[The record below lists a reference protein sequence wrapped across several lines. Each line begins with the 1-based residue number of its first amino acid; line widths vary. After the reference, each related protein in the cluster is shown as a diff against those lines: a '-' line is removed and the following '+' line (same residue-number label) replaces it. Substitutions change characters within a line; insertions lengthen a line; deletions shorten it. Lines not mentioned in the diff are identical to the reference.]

1 MSQTTKLIIK
11 CYSCLKAM
19 IDVQGIPMFCRK
31 LRKELPNGYTML
43 NLSRNC
49 GEKPKK
55 ILNLGCNEDNFGTH
69 RVDLVLTGTTTHVF
83 NIEEGIKFED
93 EFFDIIYER
102 NLFEHLKNH
111 GFHLEECY
119 RVLKQG
125 GKIVL
130 ITDNASCI
138 RHYLSGTHG
147 GRYEKKSVNPLDKH
161 YAIFT
166 KNHLKNL
173 VSEVGFLIEKIKY
186 VETNYWTKWLDRMS
200 RPFLLFSGFSYP
212 RILVVAKK

>member
-1 MSQTTKLIIK
+1 
-11 CYSCLKAM
+11 M

-31 LRKELPNGYTML
+31 LRKELPNGYAML

-102 NLFEHLKNH
+102 NLFEHLRNH

-119 RVLKQG
+119 RVLKKG
-125 GKIVL
+125 GKLTL
-130 ITDNASCI
+130 ITDNAACI
-138 RHYLSGTHG
+138 RHYLSGTHS
-147 GRYEKKSVNPLDKH
+147 GRYEKEHKDNPSDKH
-161 YAIFT
+161 YALFT
-166 KNHLKNL
+166 KHHLKNL
-173 VSEVGFLIEKIKY
+173 FKHAGFTITEIKLMDTYFWTRWIDKTMRFFHIFPSLTYPLIFVEAEKRK
-186 VETNYWTKWLDRMS
+186 
-200 RPFLLFSGFSYP
+200 
-212 RILVVAKK
+212 